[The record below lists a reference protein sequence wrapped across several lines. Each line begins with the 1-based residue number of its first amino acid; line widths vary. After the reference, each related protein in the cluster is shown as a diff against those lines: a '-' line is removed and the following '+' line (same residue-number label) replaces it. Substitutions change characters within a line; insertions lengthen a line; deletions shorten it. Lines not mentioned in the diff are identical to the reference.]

1 MLKIFEKHGFK
12 MLVVVIAVQLLVP
25 VGMIIG
31 VSVVNARIL
40 TYGKEYYFKI
50 DSLFLSDGSLSFS
63 LTEENKLYN
72 GYGGYTE
79 IHTDAN
85 GFAVTEENKLY
96 NGYGGYTEIH
106 TDADG
111 FAVIEKTNKKPD
123 GQSYIK
129 PHRYHLL
136 DSYEYRADFGRVD
149 LPKCVYM
156 DKRDGILPYKNIDEV
171 NYGYAYLYY
180 HDAYAEIYVYNGE
193 ARLKAVYI
201 DGSPLEKYV
210 EDIFFKETPSS

>member
-63 LTEENKLYN
+63 L
-72 GYGGYTE
+72 
-79 IHTDAN
+79 
-85 GFAVTEENKLY
+85 TEENKLY